1 MYTVPS
7 MIRSVVK
14 GVADMNFYT
23 TRNLVILAL
32 VQIIVITLGVL
43 AAGTCWKGMTQ
54 FNMCGPLRELE
65 LICDFGWLALILPI
79 VWVTFALWEFRRE
92 TEDDTRKVA
101 HVLAGVLLLALLIC
115 GSWHYA
121 IAPWVRLMRG
131 CGGGLS
137 E

>member
-1 MYTVPS
+1 MYTVPL

-121 IAPWVRLMRG
+121 IAPWVRLMG
-131 CGGGLS
+131 CGGLS
-137 E
+137 A